1 MRVRNV
7 LLLVGLLVSGCEIS
21 PQKKGTVTVAGRG
34 ANLLTEKG
42 DQLMDTGIYAKKNV
56 SPEFAEGYEKGLSD
70 ETKREFWSMQDAQR
84 WTHFWA
90 LVRKP

>member
-1 MRVRNV
+1 MRVSRV

-34 ANLLTEKG
+34 ASLLTEKG

-70 ETKREFWSMQDAQR
+70 SVKRDYWSMQDAQR
-84 WTHFWA
+84 WVRFWA
-90 LVRKP
+90 VVKP